1 MHMQAEAKAREATT
15 QSWLG
20 CAQSIINQCL
30 GKQHS
35 YQIQK
40 YSINGHQCQGSEEM
54 YIHSLRMGL
63 FQIVSMIVTVPLA
76 DPLVKLIC
84 FAVGSCQTSSTY
96 ICNQA
101 TICNR

>member
-1 MHMQAEAKAREATT
+1 MYMQAEAKAKEATT

-40 YSINGHQCQGSEEM
+40 YSINGHQCQGSEKKVYSQLED
-54 YIHSLRMGL
+54 GT
-63 FQIVSMIVTVPLA
+63 VSNSEHDCHCA
-76 DPLVKLIC
+76 
-84 FAVGSCQTSSTY
+84 TS
-96 ICNQA
+96 
-101 TICNR
+101 